1 MSVDDLLIVV
11 TYFDMDVHIGTF
23 RPALDDDIADPESMH
38 FQADRLWVREDH
50 DIYSVADWVYYDPMD
65 WGQNKAVEMYGTARA
80 NGYED
85 KSLLEWTSESE
96 MIQALHEEVEMRWAI
111 RYADDYEQAIKQ
123 LENIK

>member
-1 MSVDDLLIVV
+1 MSIDDLLIVV

-23 RPALDDDIADPESMH
+23 RPATDNDPLDPEVMCY
-38 FQADRLWVREDH
+38 QAERYWIRDAH

-85 KSLLEWTSESE
+85 KSLLDWVSES
-96 MIQALHEEVEMRWAI
+96 QTLAALHEDVEMRWAI
-111 RYADDYEQAIKQ
+111 RDADTYEQAIRQ
-123 LENIK
+123 LEATK

>member
-1 MSVDDLLIVV
+1 MSADDLLIIV

-23 RPALDDDIADPESMH
+23 RPALDDEVIDPATACY
-38 FQADRLWVREDH
+38 QADRYWIREDH
-50 DIYSVADWVYYDPMD
+50 DAYSVADWVYYDPMD

-85 KSLLEWTSESE
+85 KSLLEWTSETE
-96 MIQALHEEVEMRWAI
+96 TLALLHEEVEMRWAI

-123 LENIK
+123 LEATK